1 MMSGQT
7 LEEYLKYYNLDET
20 RRTYLENIKEGKQQ
34 DKVIAVA
41 GIAFAG
47 DRGISKVEVST
58 DGGVTWKSANIKDPL
73 SKYTW
78 VLWASGFTP
87 TAPQG
92 SNRIV
97 VRATDKTGKVQTSEV
112 RPPFPDGNT
121 GYHIINI

>member
-1 MMSGQT
+1 LSPLFYLGSN
-7 LEEYLKYYNLDET
+7 LE
-20 RRTYLENIKEGKQQ
+20 LESINIIPSQR
-34 DKVIAVA
+34 VPVA

-58 DGGVTWKSANIKDPL
+58 HGGATWKSANIKDPL

-78 VLWASGFTP
+78 LLWAAEFTP
-87 TAPQG
+87 TAPQE

-97 VRATDKTGKVQTSEV
+97 VRATDKTGQVQTSEV

-121 GYHIINI
+121 